1 MCSSIQIMQDSVNE
15 DMPITFRYTIANLGE
30 LKFFLAPKITE

>member
-1 MCSSIQIMQDSVNE
+1 MCSSIQIMQDSVKE
-15 DMPITFRYTIANLGE
+15 DMPIIFRYTIANLGE